1 MNTWLATVY
10 DPKVFFEVVCK
21 EPTEASVSMEQP
33 PYEPSLR
40 VVYRMDVLVGVRH
53 RYRFGRDHHLDRVRP
68 QLWHAPTK
76 GEIVLLAGIVTAAA
90 LVLNL
95 ISIRATAVVNNVGVS
110 FELAGSRVAAAI
122 LLVGALFFFHHS
134 EGVHALVQSGPVG
147 GGTINLTAVG
157 LAALL
162 PVFVLL
168 GWEGAADLAE
178 ETKDPRGSTPY
189 AMLRANWASIGTS
202 IVMIVCFAIAIPRGI
217 PAMINQPENPL
228 FYIFSVQVGAVAVA
242 MLKAVVF
249 LAMFSAL
256 LANMAVGTR
265 MTFSLGRDGM
275 LPASRALA
283 WSTHVRRLQWS
294 RLCSWRSSRS
304 R

>member
-1 MNTWLATVY
+1 MNRHYGWFTGWMCWLAFATG
-10 DPKVFFEVVCK
+10 
-21 EPTEASVSMEQP
+21 TASVAITIST
-33 PYEPSLR
+33 
-40 VVYRMDVLVGVRH
+40 V
-53 RYRFGRDHHLDRVRP
+53 FGP
-68 QLWHAPTK
+68 ELWHAPTK

-147 GGTINLTAVG
+147 GGTINLTTVG

-202 IVMIVCFAIAIPRGI
+202 IVMIVCFAIPIPRGI